1 MMARF
6 ETPGAVRLRVV
17 LGAGEV
23 TIETGDAP
31 EVVVDV
37 LPLRDDRDSREAA
50 AETRVEHREVG
61 GGHELAV
68 EVPKRWGFAKGRDA
82 SIAVRISCPHG
93 ADLVLTAASAGL
105 DAHGRLGSVRAK
117 SASGDLAL
125 QVVEGS
131 LAASTASGDVSVV
144 EVLGAAKVKTAS
156 GDVEVKRVGG
166 TLNAGVVS
174 GDLTVGEALGAVVV
188 STVSG
193 DVRVGEAGGGNIELK
208 SVSGDIEIGMRPGLR
223 LWIDANSLSGSMMS
237 ELSITDTKPA
247 EDAPLVELRAKSVSG
262 DVRIRRAATAGAPG

>member
-1 MMARF
+1 MTRF
-6 ETPGAVRLRVV
+6 ETPGAVRLRVA

-23 TIETGDAP
+23 SIETGEEP

-37 LPLRDDRDSREAA
+37 LPLRDDKASREAA

-68 EVPKRWGFAKGRDA
+68 EVPKRGFAKGRDA
-82 SIAVRISCPHG
+82 SIAVRIRCPHG
-93 ADLVLTAASAGL
+93 ADLVLSAASADV
-105 DAHGRLGSVRAK
+105 DARGRLGTVYVK

-131 LAASTASGDVSVV
+131 LGASTASGDVTVA

-156 GDVEVKRVGG
+156 GDVEVKRAGG
-166 TLNAGVVS
+166 DLDAALVS

-193 DVRVGEAGGGNIELK
+193 DVRVGEAGGGSIELK

-237 ELSITDTKPA
+237 ELAITDTKPA
-247 EDAPLVELRAKSVSG
+247 DDAPLVELRAKSVSG
-262 DVRIRRAATAGAPG
+262 DVRIRRAATAGRS

>member
-1 MMARF
+1 MTRI
-6 ETPGAVRLRVV
+6 ETSGAVRLRVV

-23 TIETGDAP
+23 SIETGEEP

-37 LPLRDDRDSREAA
+37 LPLRDDKASREAA

-68 EVPKRWGFAKGRDA
+68 EVPKRRGFAKGREA
-82 SIAVRISCPHG
+82 SIAVRIRCPHG
-93 ADLVLTAASAGL
+93 ADLVLSAASAGL
-105 DAHGRLGSVRAK
+105 DARGRLGTVYAK

-125 QVVEGS
+125 EVVEGS
-131 LAASTASGDVSVV
+131 LGASSASGDVTVA

-166 TLNAGVVS
+166 DFNAGLVS

-193 DVRVGEAGGGNIELK
+193 DVRVGEAGGGSIELK

-237 ELSITDTKPA
+237 ELAITDTKPA
-247 EDAPLVELRAKSVSG
+247 EDAPLVELRARSVSG
-262 DVRIRRAATAGAPG
+262 DVRIRRAATAGAPT